1 MHFKCIY
8 LDILG
13 QHKRKKE
20 EIQVR
25 IVLTI
30 YLQNIQNLI
39 RLFLLAIIILKFR
52 LTLAVLLEVV
62 HDRFC
67 FLDRGTGSHGQSI
80 ELGQFVVIFT
90 LTAFAVIS
98 CY

>member
-52 LTLAVLLEVV
+52 LTLAALLEVEI
-62 HDRFC
+62 D
-67 FLDRGTGSHGQSI
+67 
-80 ELGQFVVIFT
+80 FVF
-90 LTAFAVIS
+90 
-98 CY
+98 